1 MGDDFDI
8 ANLIAE
14 EVGGPIPEAPTSGHP
29 MAGQLQ
35 QLCTRLAAAETSF
48 DILGLTAESS
58 TDELRAA
65 YMDLA
70 NQLHPDKYAD
80 ADAETQEKATEAF
93 DQVRAA
99 WESVETE
106 EKRQKYIDHEILGKP
121 TEEEV
126 AMAQVTA
133 LLDAEADFKKGLAA
147 FNAGRLSAAHKL
159 FESAAAA
166 APDELEFCAY
176 RSYTTFALNRQTD
189 MEAANHAINDL
200 KDILDANQNQQ
211 RRLDG
216 GWVLL
221 GRAYREM
228 GDKDAAKRC
237 LVQALR
243 YNPANPDAPR
253 ELRRLEGKSAPQKGD
268 GGKKP
273 GFFGKLFGKKK

>member
-14 EVGGPIPEAPTSGHP
+14 EVGGPIPEAPAAGHP
-29 MAGQLQ
+29 MAAKLHQLSA
-35 QLCTRLAAAETSF
+35 RLEAADNSF
-48 DILGLTAESS
+48 DILGLTAEST

-65 YMDLA
+65 YMGLA

-80 ADAETQEKATEAF
+80 AEASVQEKATEAF
-93 DQVRAA
+93 DTVRAA
-99 WESVETE
+99 WETVETE
-106 EKRQKYIDHEILGKP
+106 EKRQEYIDHVILGKP
-121 TEEEV
+121 TEEEM

-159 FESAAAA
+159 FESAASA

-176 RSYTTFALNRQTD
+176 RSYTTFALNRKTD
-189 MEAANHAINDL
+189 SEAANNAINDL
-200 KDILDANQNQQ
+200 KDILDANQNQE

-253 ELRRLEGKSAPQKGD
+253 ELRRLEGKSPPQKGD
-268 GGKKP
+268 SSKKT
-273 GFFGKLFGKKK
+273 GFFGKLFGKK